1 MQVYVEALT
10 TEALAFARARARKAG
25 RRYVEV
31 VADSGAREVLEVAQ

>member
-10 TEALAFARARARKAG
+10 PEALTFARTSARKAG

-31 VADSGAREVLEVAQ
+31 VADSGARAVLEAK